1 MALSADETCSEE
13 YLYCVGHVVQRRTCI
28 ADVVT
33 DGRIIPRVTTSGEEL
48 LDKKV
53 VGSVFP
59 NGLLNPL
66 DVGTTITLALI
77 RAEGGGGYR
86 PSSCSYG

>member
-1 MALSADETCSEE
+1 MFRGI
-13 YLYCVGHVVQRRTCI
+13 LYCVGHVVQRRTRI

-53 VGSVFP
+53 VGSVFT

-77 RAEGGGGYR
+77 RAEAENIGPVVVVVADIPRVG
-86 PSSCSYG
+86 